1 MKQYIKVIW
10 NKCRDWFVLFCIFA
24 ATFSYAMFQGGF
36 VSWFLFYS
44 FLPFG
49 LYGVAVLLYPL
60 KKWNVTRDMKLQ
72 PRFAGEIIFRMI
84 FTLHAPRLFLF
95 IWQR

>member
-1 MKQYIKVIW
+1 
-10 NKCRDWFVLFCIFA
+10 
-24 ATFSYAMFQGGF
+24 MFQGGF

-49 LYGVAVLLYPL
+49 LYAVVVLLYPL
-60 KKWNVTRDMKLQ
+60 KKWNVTRDEAAASI
-72 PRFAGEIIFRMI
+72 RWRSFFRMT

-95 IWQR
+95 IWQQ